1 LHVLTADRIK
11 LVVAV
16 LALAAG
22 IGGYYYLADK
32 TLLLRVVVLL
42 GALAVAVAIA
52 MQTELGRA
60 AWEFTKE
67 SRQELRK
74 VVWPSRKET
83 TQMTLVVVAMVVIVS
98 IFLWLV
104 DWGLLAAV
112 KALTGQRS

>member
-1 LHVLTADRIK
+1 VTADRIK
-11 LVVAV
+11 LVLAV

-32 TLLLRVVVLL
+32 LMLVRVLVLL
-42 GALAVAVAIA
+42 GAAVVTVVIA
-52 MQTELGRA
+52 MQTEFGRG
-60 AWEFTKE
+60 AWTFAKE
-67 SRQELRK
+67 SRQEIRK

-83 TQMTLVVVAMVVIVS
+83 VQVTLVVVAMVVAAAL
-98 IFLWLV
+98 FLWIV

>member
-1 LHVLTADRIK
+1 MADRIK

-32 TLLLRVVVLL
+32 TVLLRVVALL

-60 AWEFTKE
+60 AWTFTRE

-98 IFLWLV
+98 LFLWIV
-104 DWGLLAAV
+104 DWGLLSAV

>member
-1 LHVLTADRIK
+1 VTADRIK
-11 LVVAV
+11 LVLAV

-22 IGGYYYLADK
+22 IGGYYYLGDK
-32 TLLLRVVVLL
+32 LLLVRVVVLL
-42 GALAVAVAIA
+42 GAAIVTVVIA

-60 AWEFTKE
+60 AWTFAKE
-67 SRQELRK
+67 SRQEIRK

-83 TQMTLVVVAMVVIVS
+83 VQVTLVVVAMVVAAAL
-98 IFLWLV
+98 FLWIV